1 MSKYLS
7 QLVTPTPLLY
17 IFLSLAQVATGIYT
31 VSKHEPP
38 LLFQLTYT
46 YGLLWVIGW
55 WLVRD
60 SGKRGVGLVFDMGLF
75 LYIAW
80 PLVMPYYLLKT
91 RGAKGLL
98 VILGF
103 LGVYMGG
110 AVVGAT
116 ICAVLIL
123 RTG

>member
-7 QLVTPTPLLY
+7 RIATPTSLLF
-17 IFLSLAQVATGIYT
+17 IFVSLAQVASGIYT

-38 LLFQLTYT
+38 PLFHFTYT
-46 YGLLWVIGW
+46 FGFLWVIGW

-60 SGKRGVGLVFDMGLF
+60 SGKRGVGLVLDMGLF

-103 LGVYMGG
+103 LGVYLGG
-110 AVVGAT
+110 AVVGA
-116 ICAVLIL
+116 IFYAFLIF
-123 RTG
+123 RSG